1 MANMWTAA
9 PGRAGLLVART
20 PGSPASENIA
30 PTLAPRRL
38 SGSSGASPRLT
49 GWEPGSLPPARPP
62 RLIHRAKPAR
72 PARDPNPEAFCR
84 RHSGRF
90 FLNAPG
96 CTTLALCS
104 LALVL
109 RSQSPELAIYPG
121 QAVLE
126 PPTVICLGVHWP
138 YTGDDNENATAR
150 IRFRRAGAGDAAW
163 TEGLPL
169 WRIRPAHVP
178 DLPAGS
184 VARAFAGSLFDLA
197 PDTAY
202 EVEVS
207 VNDPDG
213 GSVTQTLQA
222 RTRPV
227 PQAPA
232 GLREVRVAPGQLAAA
247 LAASRP
253 GDLLL
258 LEPGIHRGATF
269 YLRKQADPAHPI
281 VVRGVARD
289 EVILEGTGSGTLLD
303 VSGSSH
309 VFLEDLTL
317 RGAREGIRCH
327 QATGLVIR
335 RCRLIGLEEAIRCT
349 VGPARDFYIADNLLE
364 GPSTWPAPPGVIE
377 AREGIQVLGTGHVVC
392 HNRIARFGDGL
403 SVAGRPAVA
412 IDFYGNEIEEA
423 TDDGIELDYSERN
436 TRCFRNRITNTRVG
450 ISLQPVYGGPC
461 YVWRNEILNT
471 QYTPFKLHNAPSGG
485 LLLHNTAVRP
495 GVALV
500 VWSGVPV
507 KDFLFRNNLF
517 VGTASQVADWTSEAI
532 NCDLDYDGYSPGS
545 GVFKIGNV
553 RYASLSAAARAGV
566 EVHGRVVPWPVF
578 EAAVQIPADP
588 AQKMSVAPL
597 DLRVNSRALDA
608 GLRLPNLNDHYQGA
622 APDLGARERGAAPPV
637 YGPRPAGVDESGA
650 SPPTRLQAAGFAAP
664 GGPFRFALMGQ
675 PGWEYAVQASPDL
688 VVWTPLTNVGGG
700 VAWVIEDPAAP
711 GWERRFYRA
720 KAVP

>member
-1 MANMWTAA
+1 MAQSWTSAA
-9 PGRAGLLVART
+9 GRAGPLGART
-20 PGSPASENIA
+20 HDPPAFGNNAPSPA
-30 PTLAPRRL
+30 PQ
-38 SGSSGASPRLT
+38 RLT
-49 GWEPGSLPPARPP
+49 GSNGASLRLPGWEAGFLPPERPP
-62 RLIHRAKPAR
+62 RLIRRAKPLR
-72 PARDPNPEAFCR
+72 PDRGPNTKAFCR
-84 RHSGRF
+84 RHSGPL
-90 FLNAPG
+90 FLKAP
-96 CTTLALCS
+96 CLTTLALFS
-104 LALVL
+104 LGRVL
-109 RSQSPELAIYPG
+109 CSQSPELAIHPG
-121 QAVLE
+121 TAVPE

-184 VARAFAGSLFDLA
+184 VARAFAGSLFDLV
-197 PDTAY
+197 PDTTY

-213 GSVTQTLQA
+213 GSVTQTLRA

-227 PQAPA
+227 PRAPA

-247 LAASRP
+247 LAACRP

-258 LEPGIHRGATF
+258 LEPGIHRGTTF
-269 YLRKQADPAHPI
+269 YLRQQADPAHPI
-281 VVRGVARD
+281 VVRGLARD
-289 EVILEGTGSGTLLD
+289 EVILEGAGSGTLLD

-309 VFLEDLTL
+309 VFLEELTL
-317 RGAREGIRCH
+317 RHAREGIRGH

-364 GPSTWPAPPGVIE
+364 GPSTWPVPPGVIE
-377 AREGIQVLGTGHVVC
+377 PREGIQVLGTGHVVC
-392 HNRIARFGDGL
+392 HNRIARYGDGL

-485 LLLHNTAVRP
+485 LLLHNTSVRP

-553 RYASLSAAARAGV
+553 RYASLSAAARQGV

-578 EAAVQIPADP
+578 EAAMQIPADP
-588 AQKMSVAPL
+588 AQKMAVVPL
-597 DLRVNSRALDA
+597 DLRTNSRALDA

-622 APDLGARERGAAPPV
+622 APDLGARERGAPPPA
-637 YGPRPAGVDESGA
+637 YGPRPGGVDESGG
-650 SPPTRLQAAGFAAP
+650 SPPTRLKAVGFAAP
-664 GGPFRFALMGQ
+664 GGPFHLVLTGP
-675 PGWEYAVQASPDL
+675 PGWEYAVLTSPDL
-688 VVWTPLTNVGGG
+688 VAWTVLTNVGGG
-700 VAWVIEDPAAP
+700 VAWVIEDPMAP
-711 GWERRFYRA
+711 GWDRRFYHA